1 MKIQPSQLR
10 RLHQLLNAL
19 GLMEEKQHLVRQYT
33 NGRTSSSRDMMPH
46 EASALIKGLEGLQ
59 KPQVQPYIPTAHD
72 QAASADIMRKKIIS
86 MFREIGYEVYDPA
99 KGKIVADMHRVYS
112 FVKDKGYLK
121 PKGLNQYTAKELP
134 RLVSQVECIYSK
146 TIDKLYA

>member
-19 GLMEEKQHLVRQYT
+19 GLMEEKPQLVRQYT
-33 NGRTSSSRDMMPH
+33 NERTSSSRAMMPH
-46 EASALIKGLEGLQ
+46 EAKMLIKGLEDLQ
-59 KPQVQPYIPTAHD
+59 KPKAKHYTPTAHD

-86 MFREIGYEVYDPA
+86 MFREIGYEVYDPT
-99 KGKIVADMHRVYS
+99 KSKIVADMHRIYS
-112 FVKDKGYLK
+112 FVRHKGYLK

-134 RLVSQVECIYSK
+134 GLVSQVECIYKK
-146 TIDKLYA
+146 TINKLYA